1 MRPFEGKVALI
12 TGSSR
17 GIGRAIAL
25 RLAEGGAS
33 IAVNYVKDQAAAKD
47 VAAQVQ
53 AQGARALVVQADVG
67 RVEDIRRMFRQG
79 QEEFG
84 GLDIFVA
91 NAAATAFKPLLE
103 VREHHI
109 QRTFDITVRGFIVAC
124 QEAVRLME
132 GRRGRIIAMSGWDT
146 LRCIPGHG
154 LLGAAKAA
162 METLCRY
169 LTCELAGR
177 NIVVNSV
184 CPGSVETEST
194 RLYSGGRWE
203 TWSSVRAAAS
213 PYRRLGTPD
222 DVARVVA
229 FLCSDAGEW
238 VCGQNIIVDGAVS
251 INAPSPNTPFAY

>member
-1 MRPFEGKVALI
+1 MKPFDGKVALV

-33 IAVNYVKDQAAAKD
+33 IAINYVKDQAAAEE
-47 VAAQVQ
+47 VAAKVRSL
-53 AQGARALVVQADVG
+53 GARAFVVQADVG
-67 RVEDIRRMFRQG
+67 QVEDVRRMFRQV
-79 QEEFG
+79 QAEFG

-91 NAAATAFKPLLE
+91 NAAATAFKPLMD
-103 VREHHI
+103 VKEHHI
-109 QRTFDITVRGFIVAC
+109 RRTFDITVTGFIVAC
-124 QEAVRLME
+124 QEAARLME
-132 GRRGRIIAMSGWDT
+132 GRQGRIVAMSGWDT

-194 RLYSGGRWE
+194 RIYSGAGWK
-203 TWSSVRAAAS
+203 TWSEVRAAAS
-213 PYRRLGTPD
+213 PHRRLGTPD

-229 FLCSDAGEW
+229 FLCSDAGAW
-238 VCGQNIIVDGAVS
+238 VCGQNIVVDGAVS